1 MLRVD
6 LQQAVDGLGL
16 DPGLLGHALGRAAC
30 GSRQEHPHAFGD
42 EHAQDRVEQG
52 CLADTGTARHH
63 RDLGGEHQL
72 QRLALRG
79 REGLARPALHPGNS
93 LVEVDLGPG
102 RLGQMRAR
110 SAVQAM
116 ARSAR

>member
-16 DPGLLGHALGRAAC
+16 DPGLLGHALGRPSR
-30 GSRQEHPHAFGD
+30 GSRQRHPDALGD
-42 EHAQDRVEQG
+42 EQAQDRVEQRR
-52 CLADTGTARHH
+52 LADTGTTGHH

-72 QRLALRG
+72 QSLALRG
-79 REGLARPALHPGNS
+79 RQGLARAALHPGNG

-102 RLGQMRAR
+102 RWAR
-110 SAVQAM
+110 CPLDQP
-116 ARSAR
+116 